1 MLNNAII
8 LEVKDNGTK
17 ATAAALI
24 KDACINCT
32 QGCAKRGSP
41 FTVTNP
47 KGLNIKTGQTVSLK
61 TASWKTQLQSVLALL
76 LPVLGAITGYLVMP
90 KKESLQVLGVL
101 AGFVVVALLYF
112 GATRFI
118 KPKLNEI
125 ESVIG

>member
-1 MLNNAII
+1 MINNAII
-8 LEVKDNGTK
+8 LEVTDNGTK

-47 KGLNIKTGQTVSLK
+47 KGLEIKTGQTVSLK
-61 TASWKTQLQSVLALL
+61 QATWKTQLQSVLALL
-76 LPVLGAITGYLVMP
+76 LPVLGAVAGWFIMP

-101 AGFVVVALLYF
+101 TGFLVVALLYF
-112 GATRFI
+112 GATRLV

>member
-47 KGLNIKTGQTVSLK
+47 KGLDIKTGQTVSLK
-61 TASWKTQLQSVLALL
+61 TASWKIQLQSVLALL